1 MDLLPKEMNMK
12 SGLESFKVSLGVFVD
27 KIPDDPLLL
36 EYIAINS
43 NSI

>member
-1 MDLLPKEMNMK
+1 
-12 SGLESFKVSLGVFVD
+12 VD

-43 NSI
+43 NSIWVDHLVALREEA